1 MEFGRIFRGVPG
13 GRKAGLGGGF
23 AEART
28 LVRICSGFCSRNTP
42 AAILR
47 IGAADLMAS
56 ASAAGPLTLWKASFI
71 NSRACQELRIGAAN

>member
-1 MEFGRIFRGVPG
+1 MFENCRKNDDDKNGQKTGFGMEFDRIFRSGTG

-28 LVRICSGFCSRNTP
+28 LVRICSGFCVPNTP

-47 IGAADLMAS
+47 IGAADLKADAS
-56 ASAAGPLTLWKASFI
+56 VAGP
-71 NSRACQELRIGAAN
+71 N